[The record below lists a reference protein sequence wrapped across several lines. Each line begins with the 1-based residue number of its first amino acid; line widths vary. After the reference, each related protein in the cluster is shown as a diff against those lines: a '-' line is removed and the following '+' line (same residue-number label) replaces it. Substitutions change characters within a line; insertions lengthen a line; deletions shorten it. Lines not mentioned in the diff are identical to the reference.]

1 MMSNILK
8 LAVISQLFLESL
20 EDAQLSAGIKSK
32 RKTLVKQLIKNLATD
47 VSNYNRAYSIDAE
60 TLRIIEQSYLYSIDS
75 IARLEMPSVVI
86 QAQLWETYKLDPDSV
101 QANTSRILK
110 KFNK

>member
-1 MMSNILK
+1 MENTLK

-20 EDAQLSAGIKSK
+20 ESSQLSAGIKSK
-32 RKTLVKQLIKNLATD
+32 RRTLVRQLIKDLSGD

-75 IARLEMPSVVI
+75 IARLEMPNVVI
-86 QAQLWETYKLDPDSV
+86 QSSMWESYRLDPQSME
-101 QANTSRILK
+101 ANTNRILK